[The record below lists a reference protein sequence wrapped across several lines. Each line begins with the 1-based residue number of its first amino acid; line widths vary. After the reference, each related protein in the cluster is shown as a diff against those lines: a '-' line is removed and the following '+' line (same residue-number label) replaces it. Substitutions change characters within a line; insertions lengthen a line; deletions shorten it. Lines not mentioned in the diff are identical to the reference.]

1 MSAKKM
7 ICHHCKEIREIK
19 EDVRN
24 YNLTP
29 KLTIKNLTLLVCVQC
44 NKSIGIHSDQ
54 SPKIKEATES
64 FKAIRPSLERI
75 MDTIP
80 ENQRKIWVN
89 HYNEES
95 SISLPCDCDST
106 SKGADCDGKLS
117 NFLYDKSDWK
127 KYINS

>member
-19 EDVRN
+19 EDIRN

-29 KLTIKNLTLLVCVQC
+29 KLTIKNLTLLVCVEC
-44 NKSIGIHSDQ
+44 DSSIGINGDQ
-54 SPKIKEATES
+54 SPKIKEATDS
-64 FKAIRPSLERI
+64 FKAIRPSLEKI

-89 HYNEES
+89 HYNQETS
-95 SISLPCDCDST
+95 QMLPCDCNDT
-106 SKGADCDGKLS
+106 SKGVDCDGKLS
-117 NFLYDKSDWK
+117 NFLYEKSDWEK
-127 KYINS
+127 HINS